1 MKMFLRF
8 CEPIVLFG
16 GINYGLKF
24 FDYDLI
30 ARICTSATMEKVVWA
45 VIGLSAVFRI
55 VGMAKK

>member
-16 GINYGLKF
+16 GINYGLKV

-30 ARICTSATMEKVVWA
+30 ARICTSSTMEKVVWA

-55 VGMAKK
+55 LGMAKK